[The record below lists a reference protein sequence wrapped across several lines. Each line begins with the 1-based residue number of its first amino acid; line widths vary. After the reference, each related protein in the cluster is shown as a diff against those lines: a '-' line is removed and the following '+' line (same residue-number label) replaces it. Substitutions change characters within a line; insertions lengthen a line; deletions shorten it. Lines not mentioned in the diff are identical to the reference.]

1 MTKVMFTMEN
11 GKMTSN
17 MEMDKISLQMVI
29 VMKVNTTKEGGTDM
43 ECKSLP
49 MVVNTLETGHKGDST
64 VMVSV
69 NGQTV
74 ANIMG
79 NGRTVEL
86 RAKESILGLTGE
98 NMRDSTFS
106 KKNGDMECLLR
117 PMVLSTMETG
127 KTGKSTVLEFNEQ
140 KMEKSRR
147 VNGI

>member
-1 MTKVMFTMEN
+1 MTKVMCTMEN

-69 NGQTV
+69 NGQT
-74 ANIMG
+74 
-79 NGRTVEL
+79 
-86 RAKESILGLTGE
+86 GE
-98 NMRDSTFS
+98 NMRDST
-106 KKNGDMECLLR
+106 
-117 PMVLSTMETG
+117 LS
-127 KTGKSTVLEFNEQ
+127 N
-140 KMEKSRR
+140 
-147 VNGI
+147 